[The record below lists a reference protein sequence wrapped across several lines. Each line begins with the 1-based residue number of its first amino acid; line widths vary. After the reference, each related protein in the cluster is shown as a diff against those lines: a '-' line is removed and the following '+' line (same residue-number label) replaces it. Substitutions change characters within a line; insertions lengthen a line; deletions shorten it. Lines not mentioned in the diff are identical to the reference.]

1 MQQNRL
7 HVLFF
12 GLLAVVGLLLA
23 LTLISDHMSARAEE
37 IQTECVQLTSVAL
50 HPGGRTIGGPGVFA
64 GQCDGIPRPILKHG
78 ISGSTSGVGNACVT
92 VTNTGTCPVVTEI
105 NRESGGAGILEL
117 DPGDTGT
124 LCSGFGGVG
133 SPAVSVSTI
142 EVTCVGEDPEV
153 RCAYVWRVDRSG
165 SLF

>member
-78 ISGSTSGVGNACVT
+78 ISGSTSGSCDRNKQGIWRCGYFGARPGRHRNALQ
-92 VTNTGTCPVVTEI
+92 
-105 NRESGGAGILEL
+105 R
-117 DPGDTGT
+117 
-124 LCSGFGGVG
+124 
-133 SPAVSVSTI
+133 
-142 EVTCVGEDPEV
+142 
-153 RCAYVWRVDRSG
+153 VWRGGKPGCKRVYH
-165 SLF
+165 